1 MHVLAF
7 VMLYVIN
14 SFRIEK
20 RFVRLS
26 YQMYTYKF
34 HVIIFFSSFLIY
46 NNKLPYTF
54 PRAQLK
60 KRGDALIIRGKD
72 KSEWVH
78 RSMQYLINTYITL
91 YLRRLFLMR
100 SYTPYFFF
108 FYRTTFLLYIIFVFF
123 FSFLTVRHLQ
133 ISKGKGK
140 MNRLNNNRR
149 IIIRYLL
156 PNCPKKNERTV
167 LLK

>member
-1 MHVLAF
+1 
-7 VMLYVIN
+7 
-14 SFRIEK
+14 
-20 RFVRLS
+20 
-26 YQMYTYKF
+26 
-34 HVIIFFSSFLIY
+34 
-46 NNKLPYTF
+46 
-54 PRAQLK
+54 
-60 KRGDALIIRGKD
+60 
-72 KSEWVH
+72 
-78 RSMQYLINTYITL
+78 
-91 YLRRLFLMR
+91 MR

-167 LLK
+167 LLKWTMQVLLIRPILVRWRIYETERSKRLKFEKRKYVPEIIIIFLCHRFIVPLLIDLLLLFFTEMANR